1 LSPLDEHEVSFD
13 ANVVADFELT
23 GNTHIL
29 EQVLKGRMLISDFV
43 QDELRRANIN
53 FSPARVIALTT
64 EEQLELLEELRQGH
78 PGLGLGELGAITVA
92 RVRTAV
98 LASNDG
104 QARKAAIE
112 VGVQVSGSL
121 GILEH
126 GVSTGHIEPRKAV
139 QVAEEIIAAG
149 AWISEDLVD
158 MFKIR
163 VMSQ

>member
-1 LSPLDEHEVSFD
+1 LSPLNDHEVSFD
-13 ANVVADFELT
+13 SNVVADFELT
-23 GNTHIL
+23 GNTTIL
-29 EQVLKGRMLISDFV
+29 EQILKGRMLISDFV

-64 EEQLELLEELRQGH
+64 EEQLELLEELRRGH
-78 PGLGLGELGAITVA
+78 PGLGLGELGAITIA

-112 VGVQVSGSL
+112 LGVQVSGSL

-126 GVSTGHIEPRKAV
+126 GVSTGDIEPRMAV
-139 QVAEEIIAAG
+139 RVAEEIVAAG
-149 AWISEDLVD
+149 AWISEDLIEL
-158 MFKIR
+158 FKTK
-163 VMSQ
+163 VMSR